1 VASFSL
7 SPQGLFLCSKSSY
20 FDLSHS
26 VMIKNE
32 LSNVLFIAKE
42 AIVLQRS
49 EFLQLPALHNIPP
62 HYQIGRQK
70 FDCVQ
75 SPELAGAESRDGILE
90 RLFFS
95 RGFKA

>member
-1 VASFSL
+1 
-7 SPQGLFLCSKSSY
+7 
-20 FDLSHS
+20 
-26 VMIKNE
+26 MIKNE

-62 HYQIGRQK
+62 PHYQIGRQK

-75 SPELAGAESRDGILE
+75 SPESAGAESRDGILE
-90 RLFFS
+90 RHF
-95 RGFKA
+95 

>member
-1 VASFSL
+1 
-7 SPQGLFLCSKSSY
+7 
-20 FDLSHS
+20 
-26 VMIKNE
+26 MIKNE

-62 HYQIGRQK
+62 LFPHYQIGRQK

-75 SPELAGAESRDGILE
+75 SPELAGAESRDGIL
-90 RLFFS
+90 
-95 RGFKA
+95 